1 MNAMNLD
8 FHSDP
13 LTREELIVKYLG
25 RRLDPAGVAAF
36 EAHYLECGECFEE
49 LRTSDLIRRGLAE
62 SAVAIRREGDVLVL
76 GFSGPTQLTRPS
88 TAPRQL
94 FEGILQNSDSK
105 VLVDLSTV
113 SRIDSAGLGLLI
125 KCYSHA
131 LRNRGMF
138 KLLKPSQEVR
148 QLFRLTRMDS
158 VLETYD
164 DEKRALESFSNFSN

>member
-1 MNAMNLD
+1 MDID

-13 LTREELIVKYLG
+13 LAREEWIVKYLT
-25 RRLDPAGVAAF
+25 RRLDPTAANSF
-36 EAHYLECGECFEE
+36 EAHYLGCAGCFEE
-49 LRTSDLIRRGLAE
+49 LRTSDLIRQGFAE
-62 SAVAIRREGDVLVL
+62 SMVATRREGDVLVL

-88 TAPRQL
+88 PAARQL
-94 FEGILQNSDSK
+94 LEGVLQHNDSK

-138 KLLKPSQEVR
+138 KLLKPNDEVR

-158 VLETYD
+158 VLETYE
-164 DEKRALESFSNFSN
+164 DERHALDSFSRD